1 MPHGKRY
8 HAPRLGLP
16 VRPDYRPRWLTRD
29 QGYEIVN
36 LYHLARTAL
45 SGQPDGRYERMM
57 WASREFHKA
66 HPETSQTAAYKDLCG
81 LLES

>member
-1 MPHGKRY
+1 MARRY
-8 HAPRLGLP
+8 SAPRLDLP
-16 VRPDYRPRWLTRD
+16 VRPDYTLRWLTRE

-45 SGQPDGRYERMM
+45 SGHPCGRYERMQ

-66 HPETSQTAAYKDLCG
+66 RPETSQTAAYKDLCG